1 MSDIKCPHNLVDSK
15 CNTFVCTHWMG
26 INSYYESITKAL
38 SGAADSCIP
47 VVYGDVYKHYWSQE
61 LSDLKWASVE
71 AHNLWI
77 ANGRPNNRVINAIR
91 RDAKYK
97 YKLAL
102 RHAQKIE
109 TCKVDE

>member
-1 MSDIKCPHNLVDSK
+1 
-15 CNTFVCTHWMG
+15 MG
-26 INSYYESITKAL
+26 INSYWGSITKAL

-77 ANGRPNNRVINAIR
+77 ANGRPNNRVIRPNAIR

-102 RHAQKIE
+102 RHAQKTE